1 MALVHTNNTG
11 IYAGVSKQAIDLRL
25 PNHCEEMINCY
36 PSIQNGTRRRNPTQ
50 QISSAI
56 FAEDNQFM
64 HTYVN
69 VLVTGDAGRKDR
81 YKPVVTTLLYPVIS
95 IVSNE

>member
-50 QISSAI
+50 QISSDI
-56 FAEDNQFM
+56 FA
-64 HTYVN
+64 
-69 VLVTGDAGRKDR
+69 
-81 YKPVVTTLLYPVIS
+81 
-95 IVSNE
+95 